1 MTYNVSSGTLN
12 LTIPI
17 VLTPVLYKYLLMY
30 LVKYIDVVGVSVIA
44 NRRLTAKG
52 SLVQSV
58 VNLKVYRI
66 WLELGEAACW
76 ISDSSY
82 R

>member
-30 LVKYIDVVGVSVIA
+30 LVKYIDVVGV
-44 NRRLTAKG
+44 
-52 SLVQSV
+52 
-58 VNLKVYRI
+58 
-66 WLELGEAACW
+66 LELSGVC
-76 ISDSSY
+76 D
-82 R
+82 